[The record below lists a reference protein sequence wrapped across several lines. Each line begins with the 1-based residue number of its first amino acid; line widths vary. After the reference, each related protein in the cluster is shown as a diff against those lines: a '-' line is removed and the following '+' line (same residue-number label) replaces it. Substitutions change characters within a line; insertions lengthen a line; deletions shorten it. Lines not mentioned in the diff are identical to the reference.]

1 MKELKNFYDILGID
15 PDSSLEDIKRAFKDM
30 AKVWHPDRFPN
41 DPRLQAKA
49 QEKLKEIIGA
59 YRALLRYHE
68 YMEAEKAKYQA
79 PSKEA
84 KKEENSFR
92 DRVLCSDGSCMGII
106 NEKGFCKVC
115 GKPYNPESGFDDEK
129 STRNGSAS
137 QKPSPPGASFPQNK
151 GLKNKRLF
159 QGFGLIAFAIL
170 IAIGI
175 YIYNQPSTK
184 PTQIPISSK
193 WVSIN
198 YSELIDRSAIIQ
210 TGQTLG
216 SVLSKPGL
224 KGALQPFLDKYSYLL
239 QYSIEMIHGPDPF
252 PHQNV
257 VDHFPIGS
265 KQPAWVGVFRG
276 GRIFLTTDNKNHARL
291 FLLGEDPKVTYQNN
305 YSVVRHCLSA
315 LLPADGSPLKVEVFA
330 YKNDYQKSQLS
341 LNLNPYSFESPDF
354 PPQSRT
360 VSLDLTG
367 LEDFFRKG
375 GQLEGGELDQK
386 EGLILYAKKRGPQTL
401 AGERIALSDFSVAY
415 RAVFHAGD
423 NEAFISLDPHKDSTK
438 VAVNFGGFLEDT
450 RIGRV
455 VLEADKRFKTISSGL
470 DPNTFKD
477 IRNYSRRII
486 PTFRTV
492 DERDISGKS
501 FGKKG
506 WIGTRFWFYPDSIE
520 VESDLEYKYALIT
533 KPQFLADA
541 ERSKDDFSSLDE
553 FEKKKKSTL
562 SPAILQ
568 NITHLNN
575 NYSEYENAYSELK
588 ELTTVARLMAICI
601 WLQKAKANWVDFDSL
616 LSVDLPSYKTEEDK
630 LQMLTCSTLAYNTL
644 DDIDDKFIIKNIK
657 IRYLTP
663 LLDKTLKEIFS
674 NSTNFSKYLCIRN
687 NEEEN
692 LAPKYISEAKDFISQ
707 NSDRKIFEILK
718 DKEDLKAFL
727 TFVSGKQS
735 SLPPSVAIL
744 ISENEMNRAKL
755 EELESK
761 LEKIKS
767 EMNKITDRSIYNS
780 YVDAYNR
787 LTDQYERTR
796 NRYNQNVMVLN
807 KAPIKTQTMM
817 RINGGINLS
826 PRNFKINKSSSS
838 PKLIEF
844 KNITAKADFN
854 WKSIGASGE
863 WIKSG
868 SLENPVQRKR
878 MLPKI
883 NWIPQIKSSNEREE
897 KNYFESDH
905 YRKYWFI
912 RNEKGLWRDY
922 CFDSPVSR
930 EKLFDKE
937 EKVLKIAE
945 FKDGKISKVI
955 QGRLASDNQIIF
967 SKVER
972 KDLYAPKEAPI
983 WFKN

>member
-1 MKELKNFYDILGID
+1 MKELKYLYEILGID
-15 PDSSLEDIKRAFKDM
+15 PDSSLEEIKRAFRDM

-59 YRALLRYHE
+59 YRGLLRYHE
-68 YMEAEKAKYQA
+68 YLEAEKAKYQA
-79 PSKEA
+79 ASAKG
-84 KKEENSFR
+84 KKEENSSK
-92 DRVLCSDGSCMGII
+92 DRVLCSDGSCIGII
-106 NEKGFCKVC
+106 NEKGFCTVC
-115 GKPYNPESGFDDEK
+115 GKLYRPKSRFDDEK
-129 STRNGSAS
+129 STKNGAAG
-137 QKPSPPGASFPQNK
+137 QKPNPPGTSFPKNK

-159 QGFGLIAFAIL
+159 KGFALMAFAIL
-170 IAIGI
+170 IAICI
-175 YIYNQPSTK
+175 YIYNQPPTK
-184 PTQIPISSK
+184 PTQIPISSN

-198 YSELIDRSAIIQ
+198 YSELIDRSAIIR

-216 SVLSKPGL
+216 SALSKPDL
-224 KGALQPFLDKYSYLL
+224 KGALQPFLDMYSYLL
-239 QYSIEMIHGPDPF
+239 QYSIEMIHGHDIF

-257 VDHFPIGS
+257 VDNFPIGS
-265 KQPAWVGVFRG
+265 KQPVWVGLFRG

-291 FLLGEDPKVTYQNN
+291 FLLGEDPKLTYQNN
-305 YSVVRHCLSA
+305 YSVVRHCLSG

-330 YKNDYQKSQLS
+330 YKNDYQKSELS

-354 PPQSRT
+354 PPPSQT

-375 GQLEGGELDQK
+375 GQMEGGQLDQK
-386 EGLILYAKKRGPQTL
+386 EGLILYAKKRGPHTL
-401 AGERIALSDFSVAY
+401 AGEPIALSDFSVAY

-423 NEAFISLDPHKDSTK
+423 NEAFISLDPHKDPTK
-438 VAVNFGGFLEDT
+438 VTVNFGGFLENT

-477 IRNYSRRII
+477 IRDYSRSII

-492 DERDISGKS
+492 DERDISEKS

-520 VESDLEYKYALIT
+520 VESDLEYKYASIT

-541 ERSKDDFSSLDE
+541 ERSKDDFSSPDE
-553 FEKKKKSTL
+553 FERKKKSTL
-562 SPAILQ
+562 LPAILKS
-568 NITHLNN
+568 ITHLNN

-588 ELTTVARLMAICI
+588 ELTIVARLMAICI
-601 WLQKAKANWVDFDSL
+601 WLQKAKANWVDLDSL
-616 LSVDLPSYKTEEDK
+616 LSVDLPPYRTEGDK
-630 LQMLTCSTLAYNTL
+630 LQMLTCSSLAYNTL
-644 DDIDDKFIIKNIK
+644 DDIGDKFVMKNIK
-657 IRYLTP
+657 IHYLTP
-663 LLDKTLKEIFS
+663 LLNKTLKEIFI
-674 NSTNFSKYLCIRN
+674 NPINFSKYLCIRN

-692 LAPKYISEAKDFISQ
+692 LAPKYMSEAKDFMSQ
-707 NSDRKIFEILK
+707 NSDRKIFEILS

-727 TFVSGKQS
+727 SFVSRKQS
-735 SLPPSVAIL
+735 SIPPSVAIL
-744 ISENEMNRAKL
+744 INETEMNRAKL

-767 EMNKITDRSIYNS
+767 DMNEITDRSIYNS
-780 YVDAYNR
+780 SVDAYNR
-787 LTDQYERTR
+787 LIDQYERMR
-796 NRYNQNVMVLN
+796 SRYNQDVMALKN
-807 KAPIKTQTMM
+807 SPNKTQTTM

-826 PRNFKINKSSSS
+826 PRNFKINKSASS

-863 WIKSG
+863 WIRSG

-878 MLPKI
+878 TLPKI
-883 NWIPQIKSSNEREE
+883 NWIPKIRSSNEKEE
-897 KNYFESDH
+897 KNYFESDSN
-905 YRKYWFI
+905 RKYWFI
-912 RNEKGLWRDY
+912 RNEEGLWRDY

-930 EKLFDKE
+930 ERLFDKKE
-937 EKVLKIAE
+937 NVLKVAE
-945 FKDGKISKVI
+945 FKDGKVLTVI
-955 QGRLASDNQIIF
+955 QGRLGSDNKIIF

-972 KDLYAPKEAPI
+972 KDLYAPEGTPI